1 MTYDYQGTFSVNS
14 FVDGCR
20 ELRKR
25 DARSSFSCQHLALI
39 LEPVAELLTP
49 SAKLLIAAN
58 YGRKRPAVIDRRY
71 S

>member
-1 MTYDYQGTFSVNS
+1 V
-14 FVDGCR
+14 FVANPTSH
-20 ELRKR
+20 
-25 DARSSFSCQHLALI
+25 DANPITIATTTVFSCQHFALI